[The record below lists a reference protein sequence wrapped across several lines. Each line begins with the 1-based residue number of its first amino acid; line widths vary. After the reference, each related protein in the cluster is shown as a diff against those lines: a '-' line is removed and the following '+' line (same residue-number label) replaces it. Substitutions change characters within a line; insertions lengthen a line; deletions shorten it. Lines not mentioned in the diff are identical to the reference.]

1 MWTLCFTEW
10 KASGSQKSQTLLL
23 IHSLVCLHL
32 LKKVSNLEDSI
43 NSSPRSTSLGWWGD
57 GWKSTYKG
65 HGAHVFLKLLLMK
78 EYQGHMSF
86 FQACI
91 IQQEDTA
98 VHPKT
103 LDIFIWRVGRR
114 CKRFKENLI
123 FEILIQYHLHNWV
136 RKMKIHMDVTWE
148 ERKKVKLKW
157 GQNCTQ
163 ARWGLGLG
171 WTWNLVKVEIF
182 KKQHSV

>member
-1 MWTLCFTEW
+1 
-10 KASGSQKSQTLLL
+10 
-23 IHSLVCLHL
+23 
-32 LKKVSNLEDSI
+32 
-43 NSSPRSTSLGWWGD
+43 
-57 GWKSTYKG
+57 
-65 HGAHVFLKLLLMK
+65 MK

-148 ERKKVKLKW
+148 ERKKVKLK
-157 GQNCTQ
+157 
-163 ARWGLGLG
+163 
-171 WTWNLVKVEIF
+171 
-182 KKQHSV
+182 

>member
-1 MWTLCFTEW
+1 MWCEHCVLQNG
-10 KASGSQKSQTLLL
+10 KLLVARNLKLYYLSIFGLFAL
-23 IHSLVCLHL
+23 IK
-32 LKKVSNLEDSI
+32 KKVSSLEDSI
-43 NSSPRSTSLGWWGD
+43 NSSPRSTSLGWWGN

-65 HGAHVFLKLLLMK
+65 HGAHVFPKLLLMK

-91 IQQEDTA
+91 TQQEDTA

-103 LDIFIWRVGRR
+103 LDLFIWRVGRG

-136 RKMKIHMDVTWE
+136 RKWKYTCMSLG
-148 ERKKVKLKW
+148 KK
-157 GQNCTQ
+157 
-163 ARWGLGLG
+163 G
-171 WTWNLVKVEIF
+171 WRL
-182 KKQHSV
+182 S